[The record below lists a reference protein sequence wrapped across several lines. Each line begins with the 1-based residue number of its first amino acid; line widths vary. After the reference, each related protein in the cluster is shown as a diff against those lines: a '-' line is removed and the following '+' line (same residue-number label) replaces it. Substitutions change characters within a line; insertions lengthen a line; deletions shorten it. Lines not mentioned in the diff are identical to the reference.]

1 MTKTHPVRSRFI
13 WLTVLVLLSMLLS
26 LPAQVLAEGS
36 RNLNTNAGK
45 RALTEWRTGT
55 TAGLYRRTFFRVY
68 AKANEKIFL
77 GSSAF
82 GLGTADIVVYR
93 EGQVANSQI
102 TPAALAAITP
112 DFKCSTVGTGG
123 TRGQL
128 NTRAKELAGPR
139 SPTTGTPAGGY
150 IPCVYTAPETGS
162 YWVAM
167 YGPNGV
173 NGNTDGDAGTIDAP
187 NVTATQNS
195 GVSMFDITVRNA
207 ADTATINGRVFVDYL
222 AQITGGNGTS
232 RRINSTIYSVTT
244 EGYVYQ
250 VDMRGLDPNGYI
262 FYGNRVG
269 FLDPDG
275 KTPLYHD
282 MVYSN
287 NLLETSEGGT
297 ILAPATAKMFFSYP
311 AADLPANILP
321 TPVVP
326 SITNVGFTGSAS
338 GNTGYYSVGG
348 EFTYTGNVG
357 GINQIVISW
366 DGVNFDP
373 ANPNN
378 RVLYAQAFAGVNT
391 LAWDGKNN
399 AGTPFPV
406 GSNYPYK
413 MTFHAGEYHFPMLDV
428 ENSRLGGPTI
438 TLLNPIGGTCPLT
451 TCRHAFYDDR
461 GYRVSNGTVVGTVGT
476 VLPGYAWALN
486 PPATAFSN
494 PLTGFDTASSQR
506 AFGNDTGN
514 GFGNWKALDLW
525 TYFPIA
531 PLQGTVNIIPQVG
544 TDLRIV
550 KSHASA
556 FNVGASGGTFT
567 LRVSN
572 SGSAAVGSTTLQ
584 VTDTLPASLTY
595 VSASG
600 TGWTCS
606 AAGQTV
612 TCNYGSFNLAVGASL
627 PDISLVVN
635 VGPGAA
641 PSVSNTANLNFADS
655 NSGNNTYTDTAAVN
669 SADLK
674 VTKSVS
680 NASPAELA
688 AVDFTIRVDNLGP
701 SDTSGVVVSDLLPAG
716 LTFVASS
723 PSQGTYDPGT
733 GQWLVGSL
741 PNAAFA
747 TLTLSATVSAG
758 TAGSTITNAASM
770 SASSLV
776 DYNNTNNSASAALTV
791 QQTVLTGIVTDAATG
806 TPLAGALVTV
816 VDSAG
821 VTWTYTT
828 GADGR
833 YTITGLAAGEAT
845 VTAEK
850 TGYSTYT
857 SDPKPNILSGVTNIY
872 DMKLANADLVLL
884 KTDNKTAA
892 AAGDTLPYVIT
903 VTNTGSLAAAGVTV
917 EDTLGPNLTYI
928 VGSCVPNDCTVVGQK
943 ITWTLPFPIN
953 PLGAVTV
960 ELRLLAKVANPLP
973 AGTTSVSNYAVA
985 HTTSPETDVTDNEQ
999 SDIDPI
1005 VSAPDLKVTID
1016 DSQVQVQAGQS
1027 LTYALTYENVGNA
1040 DASTSVLVVAVPDG
1054 LTVTDYGGGTW
1065 DAGTRTITW
1074 GLGTLAPNAAGAHSF
1089 TATVDSGVAP
1099 ETILTP
1105 TAVISY
1111 SGTADQDPSNNT
1123 ASDSDRVVRP
1133 MIVLNKSMS
1142 GPARLGSPVTVT
1154 LNYQNTSSVTAV
1166 GLTLTDPLPAGT
1178 TYVSCA
1184 GGTTCGLIGSTVTW
1198 TIGDVPP
1205 GGSGTVSFVMNLSAA
1220 AGGALTAA
1228 PSFGTP
1234 GAGGSTVMKSIIGA
1248 TYLSGIWTNANPV
1261 GPANWSA
1268 NPRSVSFT
1276 ETGWNA
1282 TVAAV
1287 PETAYWVSASTL
1299 AADWVA
1305 IQPDLQLD
1313 PNYTF
1318 FRGKV
1323 CVPPNASG
1331 LSASLDLAGDD
1342 VSDIYL
1348 NGAYVGQQIGA
1359 GGTANFLPGA
1369 AAQGGQN
1376 LLAVRLRNNRHGGH
1390 PYPPPDAGKD
1400 RPGLLFS
1407 LNLDWTGTTPF
1418 VSAERVIAAG
1428 QTVTFTAN
1436 TAALGGV
1443 APLNYRF
1450 EFGEGT
1456 PQDYSPDADATH
1468 AYATPGTFTARV
1480 YVRDFAGCET
1490 YEDVSI
1496 EVLSTEARLVANTA
1510 SASYSGSTG
1519 GGYTVSS
1526 GSALDLPLTD
1536 LQLFKNSTPNPGKV
1550 GQTLT
1555 YNLTVLN
1562 NGPRSISEL
1571 TLVDTL
1577 PVGLVSPVFTPSEG
1591 SYDPAS
1597 GLWTGFT
1604 PLAGDGSGS
1613 LLLTISGMIDPLFSG
1628 TLLNTATVST
1638 TQASE
1643 SVTANNTR
1651 TNSNTPTRNADL
1663 GVDVTGAAN
1672 TPENGKATFTITVT
1686 NNGSAGVTSF
1696 TLADVL
1702 PAYVTN
1708 PVYTPDLGSYDPATD
1723 TWSGV
1728 TFLSGDTLV
1737 LTVVA
1742 DVQPG
1747 FPGTLIYTVNV
1758 NTPPG
1763 TLDSVASNNT
1773 DSVTLYHDPTAVTLQ
1788 EFSAQAETFWQK
1800 FLRFLGLD

>member
-1 MTKTHPVRSRFI
+1 MAKTHPVRSRFI
-13 WLTVLVLLSMLLS
+13 WLTVLVLLSMLIS

-45 RALTEWRTGT
+45 RALTEWRIGK

-77 GSSAF
+77 GSSAM
-82 GLGTADIVVYR
+82 GVGSGDIVVYR
-93 EGQVANSQI
+93 EGQITSSQI
-102 TPAALAAITP
+102 DHLLLPGTP
-112 DFKCSTVGTGG
+112 DFKCSTGGITG

-150 IPCVYTAPETGS
+150 IPCVYTAPETGT

-173 NGNTDGDAGTIDAP
+173 NGNSDGDAGTIDAP
-187 NVTATQNS
+187 NVTSTQNS

-232 RRINSTIYSVTT
+232 RRINSTLYSVTT
-244 EGYVYQ
+244 EGYIYQ

-282 MVYSN
+282 MWYTDN
-287 NLLETSEGGT
+287 TLTAPRGGT
-297 ILAPATAKMFFSYP
+297 ILAPATAKLFFSYP
-311 AADLPANILP
+311 SADLPASILP

-326 SITNVGFTGSAS
+326 SITNVGFTGSAT
-338 GNTGYYSVGG
+338 GNTAYYSVGG

-357 GINQIVISW
+357 GINEIVISW

-373 ANPNN
+373 TNANN
-378 RVLYAQAFAGVNT
+378 RVLYGQAYAGVNT

-399 AGTPFPV
+399 AGTAFPV
-406 GSNYPYK
+406 GSNYPFK

-461 GYRVSNGTVVGTVGT
+461 GYKVSTGTVVGTVGT
-476 VLPGYAWALN
+476 VLPGDVNAVN

-494 PLTGFDTASSQR
+494 PTTGFDTASSQR
-506 AFGNDTGN
+506 AFGNDTGT

-525 TYFPIA
+525 TYFPVA

-544 TDLRIV
+544 SDLRIV

-572 SGSAAVGSTTLQ
+572 SGSAAVGSTSLE
-584 VTDTLPASLTY
+584 VTDTLPASLSY

-606 AAGQTV
+606 AAEQTV
-612 TCNYGSFNLAVGASL
+612 TCNYGNFNLAVGASL
-627 PDISLVVN
+627 PTISLVVN
-635 VGPGAA
+635 VDASAA
-641 PSVSNTANLNFADS
+641 PSVSNTAALNFPDS
-655 NSGNNTYTDTAAVN
+655 NSGNNTYTDTAVVN
-669 SADLK
+669 SADIK

-680 NASPAELA
+680 KASPAETETIE
-688 AVDFTIRVDNLGP
+688 FTIRVDNLGP
-701 SDTSGVVVSDLLPAG
+701 SDTSGVVVNDLLPAG
-716 LTFVASS
+716 LTYVASS
-723 PSQGTYDPGT
+723 PSQGSYSGT

-747 TLTLSATVSAG
+747 TLTLSAKVNAG
-758 TAGSTITNAASM
+758 TAGSTITNAASLA
-770 SASSLV
+770 ASSLY
-776 DYNNTNNSASAALTV
+776 DYNNTNDSASAALTV

-806 TPLAGALVTV
+806 TPLEGALVTV

-821 VTWTYTT
+821 VTHTYTT

-833 YTITGLAAGEAT
+833 YTITGLAAGDAS
-845 VTAEK
+845 VSAAK
-850 TGYSTYT
+850 TGYET
-857 SDPKPNILSGVTNIY
+857 SAPVTKTIVSGITNTQ
-872 DMKLANADLVLL
+872 DVKLANADLVLL

-892 AAGDTLPYVIT
+892 APGDTLPYVIT
-903 VTNTGSLAAAGVTV
+903 VTNTGSLAAAGVTI

-928 VGSCVPNDCTVVGQK
+928 DGSCQPTGCTVAGQK
-943 ITWTLPFPIN
+943 ITWTLPFPIA
-953 PLGAVTV
+953 PLVTA
-960 ELRLLAKVANPLP
+960 ELRLLAKVANPLLP
-973 AGTTSVSNYAVA
+973 PGTTSVSNYAVA
-985 HTTSPETDVTDNEQ
+985 HTTSPETDITDNEQ

-1005 VSAPDLKVTID
+1005 ISAPDLTVTID
-1016 DSQVQVQAGQS
+1016 DGQVQVLNGQS
-1027 LTYALTYENVGNA
+1027 LTYSLPYANVGNA
-1040 DASTSVLVVAVPDG
+1040 DASGSTLVVTVPVG
-1054 LTVTDYGGGTW
+1054 LTPTDYGGGTW
-1065 DAGTRTITW
+1065 DPIARTITW
-1074 GLGTLAPNAAGAHSF
+1074 SLGTLAPDATGALSF
-1089 TATVDSGVAP
+1089 IATVDAGVAP

-1105 TAVISY
+1105 TAVISDDGMH
-1111 SGTADQDPSNNT
+1111 GTDQNLSNNT

-1133 MIVLNKSMS
+1133 LVSLSKSMS

-1154 LNYQNTSSVTAV
+1154 LAYQNTSSVTAV
-1166 GLTLTDPLPAGT
+1166 GLTLTDPLPVGT
-1178 TYVSCA
+1178 SYVSCA
-1184 GGTTCGLIGSTVTW
+1184 GGTTCGESGGIVTW
-1198 TIGDVPP
+1198 AIGDVLA

-1220 AGGALTAA
+1220 AGGALTAT
-1228 PSFGTP
+1228 PGYGTP
-1234 GAGGSTVMKSIIGA
+1234 GVGGSTVMKSIIGA
-1248 TYLSGIWTNANPV
+1248 AYLNGIWQGANPV

-1268 NPRSVSFT
+1268 NPRSVSFDDSA
-1276 ETGWNA
+1276 WPV

-1287 PETAYWVSASTL
+1287 PETAYWVSETTL
-1299 AADWVA
+1299 SANWVA
-1305 IQPDLQLD
+1305 INPDLQLD

-1331 LSASLDLAGDD
+1331 LSANLDLAGDD

-1348 NGAYVGQQIGA
+1348 NGTYVGQQIGA

-1407 LNLDWTGTTPF
+1407 LNLAWTGTTPF

-1428 QTVTFTAN
+1428 QTVTFSADSN
-1436 TAALGGV
+1436 ALGGV
-1443 APLNYRF
+1443 APLTYRF
-1450 EFGEGT
+1450 EFGEGS

-1468 AYATPGTFTARV
+1468 TYTTPGTYAARV
-1480 YVRDFAGCET
+1480 YVRDASGCET

-1496 EVLSTEARLVANTA
+1496 EVLSTEASLVANTA
-1510 SASYSGSTG
+1510 SASYTSTTG
-1519 GGYTVSS
+1519 GSYAVSS
-1526 GSALDLPLTD
+1526 GAALDLPLTD
-1536 LQLFKNSTPNPGKV
+1536 LQLIKNSTPKPGSA

-1562 NGPRSISEL
+1562 NGPRTISEL

-1604 PLAGDGSGS
+1604 PLPGDGSGS
-1613 LLLTISGMIDPLFSG
+1613 LLLTISGQIDPLFSG
-1628 TLLNTATVST
+1628 TLVNTATVST

-1643 SVTANNTR
+1643 TVTTNNTR
-1651 TNSNTPTRNADL
+1651 SDSNTPIRPADL
-1663 GVDVTGAAN
+1663 GVVVTGAAN
-1672 TPENGKATFTITVT
+1672 TPNGQATFTITVT

-1696 TLADVL
+1696 TLADLL

-1708 PVYTPDLGSYDPATD
+1708 PGYTADLGSYDPATD

-1747 FPGTLIYTVNV
+1747 FPGTLTYTVNV

-1763 TLDSVASNNT
+1763 TTDSVASNNT

-1788 EFSAQAETFWQK
+1788 EFSAQADTFWQK
-1800 FLRFLGLD
+1800 ILRFFGLD